1 MLIPMYLIIGVWG
14 GPRRVYAAVKFILYT
29 LAGSLLM
36 LVAILA
42 LYFQYGA
49 ATGTYTFD
57 LPVLAQFV
65 LPAGRAQTLMFLA
78 FALAFA
84 IKVPMFPFHTWL
96 PDAHTEAPTAGSVI
110 LAGVLLKM
118 GTYGFLRFCLPL
130 FPHASLTYAPWIFA
144 LAVIGIIYGA
154 WCATVQPDIKK
165 LVAYSSVS
173 HLGFVMLGIFT
184 LTPEG
189 LVGGI
194 IQMINHGLSTSALFL
209 IVGMI
214 YERRHTRLISEFGGL
229 WKVMPAFSVL
239 FLVVCLS
246 SLGLPGLNGFIG
258 EFLVLLGAFQV
269 DWRLAAFATTGI
281 IFAAF
286 YLLWMYQRVIFG
298 EITVEANRRLKDLSL
313 REWAVILPVLLFIV
327 WIGVYPIT
335 FTRTTEASVRS
346 PHHAGADQGGGDH
359 RPGGGPMSE
368 IVFPAIDMRAIGP
381 LVALA
386 VTGLVLLVLD
396 ILPPRHRKDHL
407 ALIGIAG
414 VVVSL
419 IMTLWMWGSEVRAF
433 RGMVILD
440 SYALF
445 FNLIIGYATGI
456 VLLLSIDYVRR
467 LSIETGEFYILV
479 IFAAVGMMLMA
490 TAGDLIV
497 VFLGLETMS
506 ISLYVLAG
514 FFRDRI
520 EAGEASMKYFLLGAF
535 ASGFFLY
542 GIALVFGATGSTNL
556 DKIANAVAGGAAR
569 DPMLLI
575 GFGLLLVGF
584 GFKISAGPFSLWAPD
599 VYEGAPTS
607 VTAFIATGSK
617 AAAFAALLR
626 VLLTSFRVPRSTGR
640 RWSGGS
646 PSSA

>member
-1 MLIPMYLIIGVWG
+1 
-14 GPRRVYAAVKFILYT
+14 
-29 LAGSLLM
+29 
-36 LVAILA
+36 
-42 LYFQYGA
+42 
-49 ATGTYTFD
+49 
-57 LPVLAQFV
+57 
-65 LPAGRAQTLMFLA
+65 MFLA

-239 FLVVCLS
+239 FLIVCLS

-258 EFLVLLGAFQV
+258 EFLVLIGSFQV

-327 WIGVYPIT
+327 WIGVHPIT
-335 FTRTTEASVRS
+335 FTRTTEASV
-346 PHHAGADQGGGDH
+346 
-359 RPGGGPMSE
+359 E
-368 IVFPAIDMRAIGP
+368 
-381 LVALA
+381 
-386 VTGLVLLVLD
+386 
-396 ILPPRHRKDHL
+396 
-407 ALIGIAG
+407 ALITQ
-414 VVVSL
+414 VQ
-419 IMTLWMWGSEVRAF
+419 T
-433 RGMVILD
+433 
-440 SYALF
+440 
-445 FNLIIGYATGI
+445 
-456 VLLLSIDYVRR
+456 
-467 LSIETGEFYILV
+467 
-479 IFAAVGMMLMA
+479 
-490 TAGDLIV
+490 
-497 VFLGLETMS
+497 
-506 ISLYVLAG
+506 
-514 FFRDRI
+514 
-520 EAGEASMKYFLLGAF
+520 
-535 ASGFFLY
+535 
-542 GIALVFGATGSTNL
+542 
-556 DKIANAVAGGAAR
+556 
-569 DPMLLI
+569 
-575 GFGLLLVGF
+575 
-584 GFKISAGPFSLWAPD
+584 
-599 VYEGAPTS
+599 
-607 VTAFIATGSK
+607 K
-617 AAAFAALLR
+617 AAATTAM
-626 VLLTSFRVPRSTGR
+626 VTGK
-640 RWSGGS
+640 
-646 PSSA
+646 